1 MAISVS
7 VSSQTTSNKKAIW
20 AWVVSE
26 KHNKF
31 GSTQTESTVI
41 AELIGVYS
49 ALTTIPAHHDIVIRT
64 QHKSVADLINDFSK
78 LTKNPVV
85 VQVRKKMAERTGL
98 VRAVVTNQAEVTES
112 DKRCHKMTLVLSH
125 KYQQKVPPAKVKAS
139 ASPAIKAA
147 PIRKRKQ
154 SREVLIT
161 GLEDDYDAPVIGVT
175 SNEVKHKPVMC
186 DSCDMPINPLTKE
199 CGCSN

>member
-78 LTKNPVV
+78 MTKNPVV
-85 VQVRKKMAERTGL
+85 VQVRKIMAARTGL
-98 VRAVVTNQAEVTES
+98 VRAVVTTQSSVTDA
-112 DKRCHKMTLVLSH
+112 DKRCHKMTLVLSR
-125 KYQQKVPPAKVKAS
+125 KYQQKVPAKTTSTV
-139 ASPAIKAA
+139 SPAIKAT
-147 PIRKRKQ
+147 PVRKRKQ

-175 SNEVKHKPVMC
+175 SNEVKLKPVMC

>member
-78 LTKNPVV
+78 MTKNPVV
-85 VQVRKKMAERTGL
+85 VQVRKIMAERTGL
-98 VRAVVTNQAEVTES
+98 VRAVVTSQSSVTDA
-112 DKRCHKMTLVLSH
+112 DKRCHKMTLVLSR
-125 KYQQKVPPAKVKAS
+125 KYQQKVHSKTNISV
-139 ASPAIKAA
+139 SPAIKAA
-147 PIRKRKQ
+147 PVRKRKQ

-175 SNEVKHKPVMC
+175 SNEVKLKPVMC

>member
-64 QHKSVADLINDFSK
+64 QHKPVADLINDFSK
-78 LTKNPVV
+78 MTKNPVV
-85 VQVRKKMAERTGL
+85 VQVRKIMAERTGL
-98 VRAVVTNQAEVTES
+98 VRAVVTTQGSVTEA
-112 DKRCHKMTLVLSH
+112 DKRCHKMTLVLSR
-125 KYQQKVPPAKVKAS
+125 KYQQKVPTKATS
-139 ASPAIKAA
+139 SVSPAIKAA
-147 PIRKRKQ
+147 PVRKRKQ

>member
-78 LTKNPVV
+78 MTKNPVV
-85 VQVRKKMAERTGL
+85 VQVRKIMAERTGL
-98 VRAVVTNQAEVTES
+98 VRAVVTSQSSVTDA
-112 DKRCHKMTLVLSH
+112 DKRCHKMTLVLSR
-125 KYQQKVPPAKVKAS
+125 KYQQKVPSKTNISV
-139 ASPAIKAA
+139 SPAIKAA
-147 PIRKRKQ
+147 PVRKRKQ

-175 SNEVKHKPVMC
+175 SNEVKLKPVMC

>member
-7 VSSQTTSNKKAIW
+7 VSSQTTTNKKAMW
-20 AWVVSE
+20 AWVISE

-41 AELIGVYS
+41 AELIGIYS

-64 QHKSVADLINDFSK
+64 QHKPVADLINDFSK
-78 LTKNPVV
+78 ITKNPVV
-85 VQVRKKMAERTGL
+85 LKVRKLMSDRTGI
-98 VRAVVTNQAEVTES
+98 VRAVIISSLEATEA
-112 DKRCHKMTLVLSH
+112 DKRCHKMTLVLSR
-125 KYQQKVPPAKVKAS
+125 KYQEKVPVKSAAKSV
-139 ASPAIKAA
+139 SPAIKAA
-147 PIRKRKQ
+147 PVRKRKQ

-161 GLEDDYDAPVIGVT
+161 GLEEDYDAPIVSVT
-175 SNEVKHKPVMC
+175 SNEVRLKPVMC

>member
-41 AELIGVYS
+41 AELIGIYS
-49 ALTTIPAHHDIVIRT
+49 ALTTIPKHHDIVIRT

-85 VQVRKKMAERTGL
+85 LQVRKIMDERVGI
-98 VRAVVTNQAEVTES
+98 VRAVITSQASVTES
-112 DKRCHKMTLVLSH
+112 DKRCHKMTLVLSR
-125 KYQQKVPPAKVKAS
+125 KYQQKAPAKTTISV
-139 ASPAIKAA
+139 SPAIKAA
-147 PIRKRKQ
+147 PVRKRKQ

-161 GLEDDYDAPVIGVT
+161 GLEDDYDAPVISVT

-186 DSCDMPINPLTKE
+186 ESCDMPINPLTKE